1 MAERNSFCETI
12 FLKGLFLSYFGLFGW
27 ESERN
32 SFCKCGMI
40 LTIEEDRIV
49 RAFYLSWN
57 IRNALKRSSILMKF
71 SKIYILWSIIFRAG
85 TTVCFFVFP
94 FFFFIFLDSF
104 PPTITMEITLEN
116 TKNCMHNSTRIFLF
130 LIKYWWNIV

>member
-12 FLKGLFLSYFGLFGW
+12 FLKELFLSYFGLFGW
-27 ESERN
+27 EAERN
-32 SFCKCGMI
+32 SFCKFCGMI

-94 FFFFIFLDSF
+94 FFFLFSWTVFHQRSRWKLRSKIRKIVCTILRVFFSF
-104 PPTITMEITLEN
+104 
-116 TKNCMHNSTRIFLF
+116 
-130 LIKYWWNIV
+130 W